1 MMEGTMGGRKG
12 GRRVEGGW
20 KELLPP
26 KNPDEKGDF

>member
-1 MMEGTMGGRKG
+1 MGGRKGGRKG